1 MIRKVLLLTLVF
13 ATVSEIRIN
22 AQTLEAFKRQLAT
35 PSTSRTGA
43 EARVSV
49 VESADVAS
57 MLAQVATQQPRLRF
71 RGYRVCIFF
80 DNGQDAR
87 AGAVA
92 ARDLFEETYAGIPVY
107 MVYENPYFKVSV
119 GNCLTAE
126 EAVILKGRVSGTFP
140 RAFLKNEELTTADL
154 LPQ

>member
-13 ATVSEIRIN
+13 ATVSGIRID

-35 PSTSRTGA
+35 PSISRTGV

-49 VESADVAS
+49 VESADVVS
-57 MLAQVATQQPRLRF
+57 MLAQVATQQPRVRF

>member
-1 MIRKVLLLTLVF
+1 MLAAAGSVAAQSLDAFRDRLAAPRVSGMLLGESRVVVTEHGDAARAV
-13 ATVSEIRIN
+13 A
-22 AQTLEAFKRQLAT
+22 EA
-35 PSTSRTGA
+35 SRTG
-43 EARVSV
+43 
-49 VESADVAS
+49 
-57 MLAQVATQQPRLRF
+57 QRLRF

-92 ARDLFEETYAGIPVY
+92 ARTLFEESYPGTQVY

-126 EAVILKGRVSGTFP
+126 EAIILKGRISPTFP
-140 RAFLKNEELTTADL
+140 KAFVKSEELSLVDL
-154 LPQ
+154 LN

>member
-13 ATVSEIRIN
+13 ATVSGIRID

>member
-1 MIRKVLLLTLVF
+1 MIRKILLLTLVF
-13 ATVSEIRIN
+13 AVVSGIRID

-35 PSTSRTGA
+35 PLTSRTGI
-43 EARVSV
+43 ETRVSV

-57 MLAQVATQQPRLRF
+57 MLAQVATQQPRVRF

-140 RAFLKNEELTTADL
+140 RAFLKNEELTVTEL
-154 LPQ
+154 LTQ